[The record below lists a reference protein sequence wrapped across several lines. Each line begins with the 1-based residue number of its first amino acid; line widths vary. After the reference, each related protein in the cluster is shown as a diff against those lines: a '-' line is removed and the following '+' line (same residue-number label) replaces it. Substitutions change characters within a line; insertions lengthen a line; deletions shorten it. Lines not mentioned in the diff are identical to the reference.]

1 MAGAGESQDRLP
13 VYYHEKDKDVV
24 TAADW
29 VDRATA
35 MQQSANWPPVKA
47 VNECRLSLRGTAA
60 EWYLSLELDQ
70 AQCYTDFGLFIQ
82 AFKQFT
88 DIAQKPEDLIAQTS
102 DLKQKPEEK
111 VSVFYV
117 RCRRVVMRHV
127 QAASMEA
134 IPANLSDQALEDFRP
149 GIRDEIAQLQVRA
162 FKGAFFHMLLT
173 WFLAGLRPEIRG
185 RLLDKRCLNHTDAYE
200 EALSIEMALES
211 QKGVINK
218 PPAVFAV
225 NANGSSQGEVD
236 AVQQGGRGRGR
247 GRGRGGR
254 QQQSP
259 APGNNPDTNPQDDKR
274 KKGPA
279 PYKHGQRIATNVCA
293 YCRKKGHWQKECHKR
308 RREGG
313 KLIKIF
319 AVNESEDQFGDPPP
333 MEDNS
338 GKNDKPSDHMAAN
351 FVSYQPRG
359 PPPGYP
365 FPDPHLQAQQML
377 YPPAHTGAWSGN
389 E

>member
-1 MAGAGESQDRLP
+1 M
-13 VYYHEKDKDVV
+13 YYHERERDVV
-24 TAADW
+24 TAEDW

-70 AQCYTDFGLFIQ
+70 AECYTNFERFIQ

-102 DLKQKPEEK
+102 DLKQKTDER

-127 QAASMEA
+127 QTASMDP
-134 IPANLSDQALEDFRP
+134 IPAALSDQALEDFRP
-149 GIRDEIAQLQVRA
+149 GIRAEIAQLQERA

-173 WFLAGLRPEIRG
+173 WFLAGLKPEIRG

-218 PPAVFAV
+218 PAAVFSVGNTAAP
-225 NANGSSQGEVD
+225 ANEVD
-236 AVQQGGRGRGR
+236 AVGRGRGR
-247 GRGRGGR
+247 GRGRSHS
-254 QQQSP
+254 QQS
-259 APGNNPDTNPQDDKR
+259 APGSNNDHNAGDDKK

-279 PYKHGQRIATNVCA
+279 PYKHGQRIPTNVCA

-308 RREGG
+308 RKEGG

-319 AVNESEDQFGDPPP
+319 AINENEDQFGDPPAP
-333 MEDNS
+333 DESPLNE
-338 GKNDKPSDHMAAN
+338 KQAENAAN
-351 FVSYQPRG
+351 VVSYQPRG

-365 FPDPHLQAQQML
+365 FPDPQMQAHQML
-377 YPPAHTGAWSGN
+377 YPNPSSVLWPGN